1 MLNICNFLQLDAA
14 LRGMRGD
21 SEDSSDGFVVSTG
34 RLVMQQNAELRG
46 RLEDERVKVRSHM
59 DTQRQQA
66 RIVQKLQA
74 KVRCYCKNRTYHH
87 FPSVSLR
94 QKSG

>member
-1 MLNICNFLQLDAA
+1 
-14 LRGMRGD
+14 MRGNI
-21 SEDSSDGFVVSTG
+21 EDSSDDFVTSAG
-34 RLVMQQNAELRG
+34 HLVMQQNAELRG
-46 RLEDERVKVRSHM
+46 RLEDERLKARSHL

-87 FPSVSLR
+87 FPPVSV
-94 QKSG
+94 